1 MVGTASHTPAP
12 PTAASTIPV
21 ERRSRP
27 KDRRDRIATAAAI
40 AFSERGYHGV
50 SVEDIAAEV
59 GITKSALYRHF
70 PGKYALFLNS
80 ALILLD
86 ALEAALEQS
95 SNAGTESSCDQLR
108 AHLSS
113 IIGTTITHRRTAG
126 IYRWE
131 RRYLRAEDR
140 APIRARSWEVNH
152 VIRDCV
158 VRIRPDL
165 PDQDA
170 FVTVAAMLSV
180 IGSITA
186 HNLTLSPRRTE
197 QLLLD
202 ACTAIAEFDAPAGE
216 AASAPEHIRE
226 SELAVGNM
234 REDLLRASIRLFHH
248 RGYAEIGVEEI
259 AAAVGLPASG
269 VYRYYPSKADI
280 LAAAFYR
287 AVDGLESATAERF
300 RSTSGPV
307 DAVRALTSVYVD
319 LSFSQ
324 RELMSVYFAELINL
338 APGPRADLRLRQ
350 RSNIEQ
356 WSALVREVRPE
367 LPVVDSRILVYGALN
382 LVSDLGVFLGPAAQR
397 EAPRIQNL
405 MMTTLL
411 GSNVPEGQT

>member
-1 MVGTASHTPAP
+1 MVIKTSSP
-12 PTAASTIPV
+12 PV

-95 SNAGTESSCDQLR
+95 SGAHPGNPHEQLR

-126 IYRWE
+126 IYRWK
-131 RRYLRAEDR
+131 RRYLHKKDR
-140 APIRARSWEVNH
+140 QPIRTRSWEVNRAIREC
-152 VIRDCV
+152 VI
-158 VRIRPDL
+158 RIRPELSDG
-165 PDQDA
+165 DA

-186 HNLTLSPRRTE
+186 HSLVLSPRRVE
-197 QLLLD
+197 HLLLD
-202 ACTAIAEFDAPAGE
+202 ACTAIAESDVAPTGRPATVPE
-216 AASAPEHIRE
+216 AVPESA
-226 SELAVGNM
+226 AVGNM
-234 REDLLRASIRLFHH
+234 REDLLRASVQLFHD

-287 AVDGLESATAERF
+287 AIDGLEAAVAEEVRTATD
-300 RSTSGPV
+300 PV
-307 DAVRALTSVYVD
+307 DAVRALTAVYVD

-324 RELMSVYFAELINL
+324 RELMSVYFAELINV

-356 WSALVREVRPE
+356 WAALLREVRPE
-367 LPVVDSRILVYGALN
+367 LSVVESRFLIYGALN
-382 LVSDLGVFLGPAAQR
+382 LVSDLGVFLGPAAAQQ
-397 EAPRIQNL
+397 EAPRIHNL
-405 MMTTLL
+405 MTITLL
-411 GSNVPEGQT
+411 GSNVPEGQAWHASH

>member
-1 MVGTASHTPAP
+1 MVSKTSS
-12 PTAASTIPV
+12 PTV

-95 SNAGTESSCDQLR
+95 SDTHPDSSYDQLR

-113 IIGTTITHRRTAG
+113 IIGTTISHRRTAG
-126 IYRWE
+126 IYRWK
-131 RRYLRAEDR
+131 RRYLRKEDR
-140 APIRARSWEVNH
+140 TPIRTRSWEVN
-152 VIRDCV
+152 RALRECV
-158 VRIRPDL
+158 TRIRPDL
-165 PDQDA
+165 SDGDA

-186 HNLTLSPRRTE
+186 HSLVLSPRRVE

-202 ACTAIAEFDAPAGE
+202 ACTAIAESDFASTGRTTIVPASPPE
-216 AASAPEHIRE
+216 PEPAAM
-226 SELAVGNM
+226 GNM
-234 REDLLRASIRLFHH
+234 REDLLRAAVRLFHD
-248 RGYAEIGVEEI
+248 RGYAEIVVEEI

-287 AVDGLESATAERF
+287 AIDGLEAAVAEEVRTAA
-300 RSTSGPV
+300 GPIA
-307 DAVRALTSVYVD
+307 AVRALTSVYVD

-324 RELMSVYFAELINL
+324 RELMSVYFAELINV

-356 WSALVREVRPE
+356 WAALVHEVRPE
-367 LPVVDSRILVYGALN
+367 LSVVESRFLMYGALN
-382 LVSDLGVFLGPAAQR
+382 LVSDLGVFLGPAAAQQ
-397 EAPRIQNL
+397 EAPRIHNL
-405 MMTTLL
+405 MLTTLL
-411 GSNVPEGQT
+411 GSNVPED

>member
-1 MVGTASHTPAP
+1 MVSKTSSPR
-12 PTAASTIPV
+12 V

-40 AFSERGYHGV
+40 AFAERGYHGV

-95 SNAGTESSCDQLR
+95 SDPLPGSAYDQLR
-108 AHLSS
+108 AHLSA

-126 IYRWE
+126 IYRWK
-131 RRYLRAEDR
+131 RRYLQKEDR
-140 APIRARSWEVNH
+140 LPIRTRSWEVNR
-152 VIRDCV
+152 VIRECV
-158 VRIRPDL
+158 MRIRPELSDR
-165 PDQDA
+165 DA

-186 HNLTLSPRRTE
+186 HSLVLSPRRTE
-197 QLLLD
+197 QLLLG
-202 ACTAIAEFDAPAGE
+202 ACTAIAECDAGSSGTSVTVPAAVPE
-216 AASAPEHIRE
+216 PAA
-226 SELAVGNM
+226 VNNM
-234 REDLLRASIRLFHH
+234 REDLLRASVHLFHD

-287 AVDGLESATAERF
+287 AIDGLEAAVAEKLRTA
-300 RSTSGPV
+300 SDPV
-307 DAVRALTSVYVD
+307 DAVRALTAVYVE

-324 RELMSVYFAELINL
+324 RELMSVYFAELVHV

-356 WSALVREVRPE
+356 WAALLREVRPG
-367 LPVVDSRILVYGALN
+367 LSVVESRFLMYGALN
-382 LVSDLGVFLGPAAQR
+382 LVSDLGVFLGPAAAQQ
-397 EAPRIQNL
+397 EAPRIHNL
-405 MMTTLL
+405 MMITLL
-411 GSNVPEGQT
+411 GSNVPEE